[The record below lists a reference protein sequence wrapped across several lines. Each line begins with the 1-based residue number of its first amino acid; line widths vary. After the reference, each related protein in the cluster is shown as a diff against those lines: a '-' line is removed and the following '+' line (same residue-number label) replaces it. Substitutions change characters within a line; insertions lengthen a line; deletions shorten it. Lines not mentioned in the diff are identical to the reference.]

1 MCWGYLFEPDVLEW
15 FYFCHHQSPQIEPGE
30 QGGGL
35 VGANVKTKSV
45 EKIPM
50 SESAKQGTRC
60 SRICVAWIT
69 LFVCC
74 HRGRNAKQRI
84 GANMQKVQTDIA
96 WKFVT
101 QEVVGARGYLLDEII
116 DSCCCKR
123 GRRRHVKSDY
133 VEGDHWDIFM
143 WTPETGFSWELI
155 AEDRALLSVA
165 APCLRRCYA
174 RCEGGTSVAWDTWG
188 GGGIMIKMVS
198 GDAISVRKYYVMCHI
213 WCKRRERKFVTCETW
228 EWEEPPVLSLQSSA
242 QQSQN

>member
-1 MCWGYLFEPDVLEW
+1 MCWGYLFELDVLEW

-35 VGANVKTKSV
+35 VGANIKTICV
-45 EKIPM
+45 EKILM

-101 QEVVGARGYLLDEII
+101 REVVGARRYLLPEVL

-123 GRRRHVKSDY
+123 GRRRRVKSDY
-133 VEGDHWDIFM
+133 VEGDHWDIFVN
-143 WTPETGFSWELI
+143 T
-155 AEDRALLSVA
+155 
-165 APCLRRCYA
+165 
-174 RCEGGTSVAWDTWG
+174 WDG
-188 GGGIMIKMVS
+188 V
-198 GDAISVRKYYVMCHI
+198 
-213 WCKRRERKFVTCETW
+213 
-228 EWEEPPVLSLQSSA
+228 
-242 QQSQN
+242 